1 MTTAVTFFCY
11 HRRTGHEF
19 SLSKVWTVHYDT
31 FFTFARF
38 FADSI
43 VFSKLE
49 SAGSKLKFSVL
60 TLFLELIFPSVL
72 PVLSFQILQ

>member
-1 MTTAVTFFCY
+1 MTL
-11 HRRTGHEF
+11 
-19 SLSKVWTVHYDT
+19 SLPLLG
-31 FFTFARF
+31 F

-43 VFSKLE
+43 VFSQFE
-49 SAGSKLKFSVL
+49 SASSKLKFSVL